1 MVLALVTSSSVPLIS
16 LLCHLLTHP
25 SGHKENNGGHIRV
38 CTGLR
43 SHRLWRRGGFLAN
56 RGFFGWKIFG
66 FISPG
71 DAEKVFELFKLQAER
86 TLGNPNVEEGWRYPF
101 LNRWSGCNLTEFKGW
116 DKIPHISS
124 LLTYACL
131 LCKLMLEQLW
141 GFWNSVTYG
150 RRQLRWKLMKRQQR
164 GPSKGDMDPFLG
176 QKGDGFPDF
185 HHKVLVWGTEFM
197 VYQFGEW
204 FMLTICL
211 YTFIIS

>member
-1 MVLALVTSSSVPLIS
+1 MPCSYSPFRSQRKQRWEHQSLHRAAKPSAL
-16 LLCHLLTHP
+16 
-25 SGHKENNGGHIRV
+25 KA
-38 CTGLR
+38 
-43 SHRLWRRGGFLAN
+43 WGFLAN
-56 RGFFGWKIFG
+56 RGFFGWNIFG

-86 TLGNPNVEEGWRYPF
+86 TLGNPNVEERWRYPF

-124 LLTYACL
+124 LLAYACL

-150 RRQLRWKLMKRQQR
+150 RRQLRWKLMKRQQL

-176 QKGDGFPDF
+176 QKADGFPDF
-185 HHKVLVWGTEFM
+185 HRKVLVWGTEFM